1 MDFKV
6 AVVFKIKYHK
16 NGARYSRSHC
26 RTSI

>member
-26 RTSI
+26 WTL